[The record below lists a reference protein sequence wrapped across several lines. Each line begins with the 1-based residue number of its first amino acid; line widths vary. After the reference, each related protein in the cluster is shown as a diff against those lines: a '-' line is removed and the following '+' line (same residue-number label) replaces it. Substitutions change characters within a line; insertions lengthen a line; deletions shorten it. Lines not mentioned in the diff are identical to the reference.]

1 MSGFDLQTST
11 MNTHMLCHI
20 LKTVIDS
27 GQHLREVFT
36 AHEASGPGG
45 IESSRHWLKIIVI
58 FQIVFK
64 ITGKTINPFLIFE
77 KAFTLFLEG
86 RCLRL
91 DILE

>member
-1 MSGFDLQTST
+1 MSVDDRQKST
-11 MNTHMLCHI
+11 MDTHMLCHI

-36 AHEASGPGG
+36 AHEASGPRG
-45 IESSRHWLKIIVI
+45 IESSRHRLKVIVI

-64 ITGKTINPFLIFE
+64 IIGKTLNPFLIFE
-77 KAFTLFLEG
+77 KTFALLLKV